1 MDRRKFFAFLRYTA
15 AVTSQARDEE
25 LLAAS
30 VSQATNTKIANTPG
44 ADANPKQKQQKPV
57 IMIGNYHALMPIGI
71 AFVWNHAAGI
81 VLDVGGG
88 NGWHQGICAY
98 RR

>member
-1 MDRRKFFAFLRYTA
+1 M
-15 AVTSQARDEE
+15 
-25 LLAAS
+25 
-30 VSQATNTKIANTPG
+30 P
-44 ADANPKQKQQKPV
+44 
-57 IMIGNYHALMPIGI
+57 LMPIGI